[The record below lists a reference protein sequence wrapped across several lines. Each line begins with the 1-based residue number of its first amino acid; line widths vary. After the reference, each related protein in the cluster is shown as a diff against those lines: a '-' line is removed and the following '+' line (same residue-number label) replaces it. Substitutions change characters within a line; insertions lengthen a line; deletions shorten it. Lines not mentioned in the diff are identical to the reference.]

1 MLPGKQ
7 AATMP
12 FPARPGFDIGTELF
26 PSAEIKIDSLSRSNG
41 LLNSVMIDR
50 PLPLLPQRFQRRRDR
65 RKFFGVET
73 HRLWLLQAVAGEVAD
88 DEIIATDDAALP
100 KLARGG
106 Y

>member
-88 DEIIATDDAALP
+88 DEIVGTDHS
-100 KLARGG
+100 RGAESFGSG